1 MKNRARL
8 LRAVSEKIRLI
19 VILILLVGVLL
30 PIYWMLNT
38 SLKFQP
44 EIFAMPPSLFPRD
57 LTLSNYW
64 SILFGDLASSI
75 SFLVYFKNSV
85 IVAVATVVCTLVLA
99 TPASY
104 AFSRVVFLGRRTLIY
119 VILVSQMLPI
129 VLILIPLY
137 VTFMKL
143 GLLSTYVGLVLPYL
157 MFTLPFS
164 IWMLKGY
171 FDTIPRELD
180 EAARVH
186 GCNKMQAMWKVI
198 IPNARPGL
206 TATAIVTFIMSWDEF
221 IIALTIMDD
230 NTMRTLPVG
239 IIQSFVGEF
248 SIKWGEMMAASVVT
262 SIPVMLIFVFLS
274 RQLIG
279 GLTAGAVKG

>member
-1 MKNRARL
+1 
-8 LRAVSEKIRLI
+8 
-19 VILILLVGVLL
+19 
-30 PIYWMLNT
+30 
-38 SLKFQP
+38 
-44 EIFAMPPSLFPRD
+44 MPPSLFPRD
-57 LTLSNYW
+57 FTLSNYW

-75 SFLVYFKNSV
+75 SFLVYFKNSI
-85 IVAVATVVCTLVLA
+85 IVAVATVVCTLLLA

-104 AFSRVVFLGRRTLIY
+104 AFSRVRFMGRRTLIY

-143 GLLSTYVGLVLPYL
+143 GLLSTYVGLVLPYM

-180 EAARVH
+180 EAARVD

-198 IPNARPGL
+198 IPNVRPGL

-230 NTMRTLPVG
+230 NAMRTLPVG

>member
-1 MKNRARL
+1 LNKRARL
-8 LRAVSEKIRLI
+8 LKKLSKKVRFSI
-19 VILILLVGVLL
+19 ILILLVGVLL

-38 SLKFQP
+38 SFKFQM
-44 EIFAMPPSLFPRD
+44 EIFKMPPSLFPRD
-57 LTLSNYW
+57 FTLSNYW

-85 IVAVATVVCTLVLA
+85 IVAVATVLCTIILA
-99 TPASY
+99 TPAAY
-104 AFSRVVFLGRRTLIY
+104 AFSRVRFIGRRALIY
-119 VILVSQMLPI
+119 AILVSQMLPV

-137 VTFMKL
+137 VAFMKL
-143 GLLSTYVGLVLPYL
+143 GLLSTYAGLVLPYL

-180 EAARVH
+180 EAARVD
-186 GCNKMQAMWKVI
+186 GCNKFQAMWKVI
-198 IPNARPGL
+198 IPNVRPGL

-230 NTMRTLPVG
+230 NAMRTLPVG

-262 SIPVMLIFVFLS
+262 SIPVMLIFIFLS